1 MLSLIKVA
9 MVMGSLHSSGT
20 LTKTVTEGIHPQMHI
35 AVLGSLSSNPLVHAR
50 QESPT
55 NSLDSEGDPGLPLES
70 YEDEGDTVD
79 VSLGEGVDFGILRY
93 SVSLSGSGKSCDT
106 ADPHPDLCLGHAHP
120 FAPFS
125 EEPALC
131 TGSHVT
137 VFDVVWSELHVA
149 LLVVHYVPNVAHALY
164 VPGPLSHA
172 TGH

>member
-1 MLSLIKVA
+1 MLSKRA
-9 MVMGSLHSSGT
+9 QQT
-20 LTKTVTEGIHPQMHI
+20 LWIPRVT
-35 AVLGSLSSNPLVHAR
+35 S
-50 QESPT
+50 
-55 NSLDSEGDPGLPLES
+55 GLPLES

-131 TGSHVT
+131 TGAHVT